1 MAASRIGWAGA
12 WVAFGF
18 DVAVKAALL
27 LILTFGIHILLGR
40 RRLLARAAL
49 WNACLLG
56 LLVLPIAER
65 AVPRLGVIG
74 PGWIGRALPLIGDEA
89 KGLDL
94 TAADKRPIDRNEPD
108 PAHVDESDIAHHR
121 DIGLA
126 DRVGMASAQ
135 VCGAV

>member
-56 LLVLPIAER
+56 LLVLPLAEIG
-65 AVPRLGVIG
+65 VPRIG
-74 PGWIGRALPLIGDEA
+74 ISGLGWIGRAFPRIEEQA
-89 KGLDL
+89 KGLDQA
-94 TAADKRPIDRNEPD
+94 AADERPIEHHEPD
-108 PAHVDESDIAHHR
+108 PVRLDESDGTPGR
-121 DIGLA
+121 DVELVLI
-126 DRVGMASAQ
+126 RF
-135 VCGAV
+135 